1 MMNEKINELISLKKP
16 IWDYTK
22 NKVEEISN
30 LIKNM
35 EIDAKDIKIKYQD
48 SFESETII
56 NHKIE
61 NGKNILNLDMS
72 IIIEKEHMFFHKP
85 TTVRNVLFHIENI
98 FQNEKIKVE
107 GDLVKITF
115 NPSKVSE
122 DGEEI
127 ILKLDLSILFEI
139 QNTILDWNSQIA
151 KGNLYSSLDIL
162 KNFKQQNEELSKYNV
177 KLVKSLL
184 KSMNI
189 PGIEPIVIINA
200 EIKAKIAYGES
211 STYQHLIEK

>member
-72 IIIEKEHMFFHKP
+72 IIIEKEH
-85 TTVRNVLFHIENI
+85 I
-98 FQNEKIKVE
+98 
-107 GDLVKITF
+107 
-115 NPSKVSE
+115 
-122 DGEEI
+122 
-127 ILKLDLSILFEI
+127 
-139 QNTILDWNSQIA
+139 
-151 KGNLYSSLDIL
+151 
-162 KNFKQQNEELSKYNV
+162 
-177 KLVKSLL
+177 
-184 KSMNI
+184 
-189 PGIEPIVIINA
+189 
-200 EIKAKIAYGES
+200 
-211 STYQHLIEK
+211 